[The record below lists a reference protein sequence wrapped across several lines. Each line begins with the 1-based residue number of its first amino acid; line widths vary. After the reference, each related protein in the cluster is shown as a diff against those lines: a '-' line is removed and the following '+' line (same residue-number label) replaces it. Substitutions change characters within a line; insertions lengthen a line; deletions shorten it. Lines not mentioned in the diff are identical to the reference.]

1 MQKEQIKL
9 LNSRKTALD
18 GEYYLT
24 ALHGEYAGQPSG
36 NRAIT
41 NELGIPA
48 NQILVDHNWEIPKS
62 LAKMWNLFNIQ
73 WSY

>member
-1 MQKEQIKL
+1 MQKEQIIKL

-36 NRAIT
+36 NSNNKWT
-41 NELGIPA
+41 
-48 NQILVDHNWEIPKS
+48 
-62 LAKMWNLFNIQ
+62 WN
-73 WSY
+73 SS